1 MSVILL
7 AGLLSAAA
15 VHTAY
20 LPLPQ
25 APGQQVALHCIAP
38 VQATGRSVLF
48 VHGSSFPTMR
58 AAGFEFAPRDSCIA
72 FMARRD
78 CLACGLA
85 FIGFGAS
92 TRPPAMMG
100 AEAGGTVARVAEAE
114 AQIALAV
121 DYLRSTRGMAKVHLV
136 AHSWG

>member
-15 VHTAY
+15 VHTAH

-38 VQATGRSVLF
+38 AQATGRSVLF
-48 VHGSSFPTMR
+48 IHGASFPTLL
-58 AAGFEFAPRDSCIA
+58 AAGFEFAPGDSWMA
-72 FMARRD
+72 FMARRGY
-78 CLACGLA
+78 LACGLD

-92 TRPPAMMG
+92 SRPPAMMG
-100 AEAGGTVARVAEAE
+100 GEAGA
-114 AQIALAV
+114 
-121 DYLRSTRGMAKVHLV
+121 
-136 AHSWG
+136 